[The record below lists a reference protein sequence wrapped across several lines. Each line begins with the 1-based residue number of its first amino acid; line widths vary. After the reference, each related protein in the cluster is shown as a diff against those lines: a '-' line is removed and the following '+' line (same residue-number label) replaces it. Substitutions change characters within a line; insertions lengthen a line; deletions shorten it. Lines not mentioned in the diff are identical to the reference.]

1 VDILKRNDNG
11 EARREI
17 ARSLELS
24 RSTVST
30 TVKRIENYGTCKS
43 AGTLESIMVNQKR
56 SVVIEEMKHLLKIWL
71 NVQAQRRI
79 TVSQAII
86 SDKAKSLKFYKVLYE
101 EKKAAAVQLKL
112 DQFFTKQPIKY

>member
-11 EARREI
+11 EARRKT

-30 TVKRIENYGTCKS
+30 TVKKNENYGTCKR
-43 AGTLESIMVNQKR
+43 AGTLKSIMVNQKR

-71 NVQAQRRI
+71 DVQAQRRI
-79 TVSQAII
+79 TASQAII

-101 EKKAAAVQLKL
+101 TIYILAS
-112 DQFFTKQPIKY
+112 